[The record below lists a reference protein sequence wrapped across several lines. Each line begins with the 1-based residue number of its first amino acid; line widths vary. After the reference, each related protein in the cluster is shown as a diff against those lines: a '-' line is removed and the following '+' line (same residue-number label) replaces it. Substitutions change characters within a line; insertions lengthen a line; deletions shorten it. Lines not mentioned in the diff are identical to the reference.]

1 MRLGSVVITR
11 AGFFWSSTFLTAA
24 VTLFFA
30 LRSGQDVNWDQLNYH
45 LSSPFLLLH
54 GTFWRSIAP
63 SGLQTYLNPLVLL
76 PQYIMLRSLPPMA
89 ATIVIDLVQCLAFV
103 IAARICLGVAGPD
116 LDGTGYRH
124 ALLGFVL
131 CLASPMALSEAG
143 TTIVDLLLATPVL
156 LAYYLLLQR
165 ETASASRRSCVV
177 AGILLGVA
185 AGLKLT
191 NAPFAIG
198 APLFLLAGTASPRQR
213 AIDLVQLV
221 LGGMAGFVVVAGYWH
236 FELWR
241 HFGSPTFPYFNDIFH
256 SPDAPAVSLRDSRFV
271 TTSAWDVVRYPVYW
285 LFGGSPTPGLLSPAS
300 ETDPKDARFVLIL
313 LVAPAALAVHACRR
327 DQPRLLARP
336 ATGLLLAWALD
347 YLVWL
352 YLFGIHRY
360 MIPIE
365 ILSGAVLLVLV
376 SWIDTGRLRFW
387 VLLAMAAVVLV
398 RIHVASWQHL
408 PWAAHSRVVATA
420 PLRLQGAP
428 IIFLSSK
435 PTAFVALSLPD
446 TARYVG
452 MYGDFDLAATND
464 TTLTRQLKRDLA
476 AADGISLYAVV
487 LGTLPGVT
495 ARELASYGLRV
506 SDDCQTLAA
515 GGKTFRVCTVVR

>member
-1 MRLGSVVITR
+1 MRLRSVVVTR
-11 AGFFWSSTFLTAA
+11 AGFEWSSALLAVA

-30 LRSGQDVNWDQLNYH
+30 LRSGQDANWDQLNYH

-76 PQYIMLRSLPPMA
+76 PQYLLLRTLPPMA
-89 ATIVIDLVQCLAFV
+89 AAIVIDLVQCLAFV
-103 IAARICLGVAGPD
+103 IAARICLGLVGPD
-116 LDGTGYRH
+116 RDGTGYRH

-143 TTIVDLLLATPVL
+143 TTIVDLLLAIPVL
-156 LAYYLLLQR
+156 LAYLLLLQR
-165 ETASASRRSCVV
+165 ETASGLRRSCLV
-177 AGILLGVA
+177 AGVLLGVA
-185 AGLKLT
+185 TGLKLT
-191 NAPFAIG
+191 NATFAIG

-213 AIDLVQLV
+213 AVDLMQLV
-221 LGGMAGFVVVAGYWH
+221 LGGVAGFVVVAGYWH
-236 FELWR
+236 FELWQR
-241 HFGSPTFPYFNDIFH
+241 FGNPTFPFYNDVFH
-256 SPDAPAVSLRDSRFV
+256 SPDAPPVSLRDSRFV
-271 TTSAWDVVRYPVYW
+271 TTSVWDVVRYPMYW

-313 LVAPAALAVHACRR
+313 LAAPIALAVHAFRR

-347 YLVWL
+347 YVVWL
-352 YLFGIHRY
+352 YMFGIHRY

-376 SWIDTGRLRFW
+376 SWIDTGRLRGW
-387 VLLAMAAVVLV
+387 ILLAMAAVVLV
-398 RIHVASWQHL
+398 RIHVATWQHL
-408 PWAAHSRVVATA
+408 PWGAHSRVVATA
-420 PLRLQGAP
+420 PLRLSGAP
-428 IIFLSSK
+428 IIFLGTK

-452 MYGDFDLAATND
+452 MYGDLDLAATND
-464 TTLTRQLKRDLA
+464 TTLTRQLKRELA
-476 AADGISLYAVV
+476 AAGGKSLYAVM
-487 LGTLPGVT
+487 LGALPDVT

-506 SDDCQTLAA
+506 TDDCQALAV
-515 GGKTFRVCTVVR
+515 GGKTFQACSVVR